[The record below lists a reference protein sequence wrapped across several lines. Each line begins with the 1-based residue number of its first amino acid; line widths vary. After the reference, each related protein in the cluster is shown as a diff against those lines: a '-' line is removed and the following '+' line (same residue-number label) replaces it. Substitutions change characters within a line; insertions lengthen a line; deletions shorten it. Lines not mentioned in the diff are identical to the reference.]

1 MAQRSKGI
9 AGSAALL
16 GAAALY
22 LVYVGIKDV
31 PFTEGL
37 RAIFRG
43 QSPEA
48 RAKHFAYVP
57 KDSGDSNSGGIGK
70 IGATASKP
78 IDMSQTTVVGG
89 IRVATAIATNVQNM
103 LDAAKAD
110 GIILKGSGW
119 RSIFTQR
126 ALRLA
131 NGYTSDDQPS
141 GSGGRT
147 PVAIPGQ
154 SRHEAGQAIDF
165 TTGSRSIRKTD
176 KEYQWLANNAATYG
190 FYNLPSEA
198 WHWSTDGH

>member
-1 MAQRSKGI
+1 M
-9 AGSAALL
+9 L

-22 LVYVGIKDV
+22 LVYIGIRDV

-37 RAIFRG
+37 RSIFRG
-43 QSPEA
+43 QSPDA

-57 KDSGDSNSGGIGK
+57 KSPGDTSSGPGK
-70 IGATASKP
+70 IGATASKV
-78 IDMSQTTVVGG
+78 IDMNQTTVVGG
-89 IRVATAIATNVQNM
+89 IRVATAIASQTQNM

-119 RSIFTQR
+119 RSTFTQR

-131 NGYTSDDQPS
+131 NGYTSDDQES

-147 PVAIPGQ
+147 PVAKPGQ
-154 SRHEAGQAIDF
+154 SRHEAGLAIDF
-165 TTGSRSIRKTD
+165 TNGARSLRKTD
-176 KEYQWLANNAATYG
+176 TEYQWLANNAATYG